1 MPQPARP
8 GIRIGQAAGLT
19 VFLVTAALL
28 TSLVITR
35 LVDGISSLQTA
46 ALTFSTAAAAVA
58 VIVMLIDAIDL
69 WLRGRRMTAYSV
81 KMYRSLV
88 FVAILGALT
97 ASLLGGNSALVLVL
111 APSMVIYFFIVRA
124 TTVRRPT
131 AGATRG
137 TTARTSAAKPSAPR
151 SRQRKGGKK
160 HR

>member
-1 MPQPARP
+1 VPQPARP

-19 VFLVTAALL
+19 VFLATAALL

-35 LVDGISSLQTA
+35 LVAGISSLQTA

-58 VIVMLIDAIDL
+58 VIVMLIDAVDL

-111 APSMVIYFFIVRA
+111 APSMIIYFFIVRA
-124 TTVRRPT
+124 TAVRRPA

-137 TTARTSAAKPSAPR
+137 ATARTSAAKLSASR
-151 SRQRKGGKK
+151 SRQRKGGRK